1 MSHALH
7 TLSELVA
14 AVAAAMAD
22 WPTQDNGQV
31 RAVPDERTLR
41 WYGTLGLLD
50 RPLSWRGRTALYG
63 ERHRLQALAIKRLQL
78 AGWPIANIQ
87 QRLLSADDAALRVV
101 LSAPASPPLAVEA
114 ESEPRRQSAF
124 WAAPAA
130 VASAAQPRLHLDLG
144 HGAELVLPSGA
155 AADGELEAALAPL
168 RAWLARRPSST

>member
-1 MSHALH
+1 MSNALR

-22 WPTQDNGQV
+22 WPAQDNGQV

-78 AGWPIANIQ
+78 AGWPIASIQ
-87 QRLLSADDAALRVV
+87 QRLLGADNAALSVV
-101 LSAPASPPLAVEA
+101 LSAPSAPPVASEA
-114 ESEPRRQSAF
+114 ESAPRRQSAF

-130 VASAAQPRLHLDLG
+130 VTTAAQPRLHLDLG
-144 HGAELVLPSGA
+144 HGAELVLPPGA
-155 AADGELEAALAPL
+155 AADAELDAALAPL